1 MQLLVR
7 LLCVCCS
14 LMVPLTMAKAV
25 YPTRIFNESAYSSD
39 HIPVVKRLQEVFG
52 VSDRQRQRQL
62 LSPPQY
68 MLTLYASVA
77 DNSGVVKAPNPYGA
91 KIIRSYTEKES
102 SQRSYFTFNVSG
114 MGISE
119 TLLEAEL
126 HLYVLRSEA
135 SLLREVRIY
144 QILDSNWI
152 EQPEKNRLID
162 IHYVNSSSEGW
173 LIFRVTQAVQ
183 RHSFIN
189 SASNQLKFLVTGMS
203 AAKQPVMVHV
213 SRRRDRHSNRQP
225 VLVLF
230 NDDNGDSSSTSATQ
244 SDVVHESISS
254 SDTRTNRNYED
265 RVFRNRRDLMMA
277 TETNEPFQKV
287 ATNHKR
293 DHHHRRHLTNTNE
306 CHRQELY
313 VEFES
318 IGWSEWII
326 APKGYNAYHCTGIC
340 SFPLG
345 QSQKPTNHA
354 TVQSIVHEMNL
365 AKSVAM
371 PCCVPN
377 RLLSLSLLYY
387 DENDNVVLKQYGEM
401 VADSCGCH

>member
-1 MQLLVR
+1 MQLLIPF
-7 LLCVCCS
+7 LCVCCS
-14 LMVPLTMAKAV
+14 FLVPSIIAKAV
-25 YPTRIFNESAYSSD
+25 HPARVFNESSYPSN
-39 HIPVVKRLQEVFG
+39 HMPIVKGLQQVFG
-52 VSDRQRQRQL
+52 VSDGHRQRQL

-68 MLTLYASVA
+68 MLTLYAAVA

-102 SQRSYFTFNVSG
+102 GRRNYFSFSVSG
-114 MGISE
+114 VEASE

-126 HLYVLRSEA
+126 HLYILRSEVTM
-135 SLLREVRIY
+135 LREVRVY
-144 QILDSNWI
+144 QVLDSHST
-152 EQPEKNRLID
+152 EQPEKHRLID
-162 IHYVNSSSEGW
+162 VQHFVNTSSEGW
-173 LIFRVTQAVQ
+173 LIFRVKQAVHF
-183 RHSFIN
+183 HSFEN
-189 SASNQLKFLVTGMS
+189 PASSRLRFFVTAISVMR
-203 AAKQPVMVHV
+203 QPIVLHV
-213 SRRRDRHSNRQP
+213 SRRRDRHTNRQP

-230 NDDNGDSSSTSATQ
+230 NDDTSSTSSSQ
-244 SDVVHESISS
+244 SDTGNDSTSA
-254 SDTRTNRNYED
+254 SDSRENKNHKNGMLRK
-265 RVFRNRRDLMMA
+265 RRDLVLS
-277 TETNEPFQKV
+277 THKHEPFEKV
-287 ATNHKR
+287 MTHR
-293 DHHHRRHLTNTNE
+293 QREHHHRRHAVHTSE

-313 VEFES
+313 VDFES

-326 APKGYNAYHCTGIC
+326 APKGYNAYHCTGVC

-365 AKSVAM
+365 TKSVAL